1 MTARRKTMTDRELYL
16 KAKEAL
22 ANAYAPYSGFSV
34 GAACE
39 AGSGEVYTGVNIENA
54 SYPAGICAERCAMSK
69 AVSEGVRS
77 FKRIAIASSGGEAWP
92 CGICRQFMNEFT
104 DSPEDLIVITGAD
117 EDHLEMMSLAE
128 LLPKG
133 FRL

>member
-1 MTARRKTMTDRELYL
+1 MTDRELYL
-16 KAKEAL
+16 MAKEAL
-22 ANAYAPYSGFSV
+22 AGAYAPYSGFSV
-34 GAACE
+34 GAA
-39 AGSGEVYTGVNIENA
+39 ALADSGKVYTGVNIENA

-69 AVSEGVRS
+69 AVSEGERFFV
-77 FKRIAIASSGGEAWP
+77 RIAIASSGGEAWP

-104 DSPEDLIVITGAD
+104 DDPEKLIVITGAD
-117 EDHLEMMSLAE
+117 EDHLESMSLAE